1 VILLVKVPVPVPS
14 LVLVERLMVGLDAV
28 PHTTPRAV
36 TAAPPS
42 EETFPP
48 LLAVVAAMLLTVV
61 VVSVGSVG
69 AEKALCVTVTVR
81 DTFSETRV
89 TSAERSVPL
98 LLAEYVKVR
107 EAFPC
112 PVTLDT
118 ESQLALS
125 ETFQYRVLGL
135 VVTDREVLPDVLPTL
150 IVEVLTLIWASAVTV
165 RQPSAATLLRIRFPG
180 CVPKPLL
187 KLMPAAPRWQ

>member
-1 VILLVKVPVPVPS
+1 VILLVKAPVPVPS
-14 LVLVERLMVGLDAV
+14 LVLVLSAIVGLVVV

-42 EETFPP
+42 EVIFPP
-48 LLAVVAAMLLTVV
+48 LVAVVWVMLLTVV
-61 VVSVGSVG
+61 VVSVGKVG

-89 TSAERSVPL
+89 MRAERSVPP

-107 EAFPC
+107 EVFPC
-112 PVTLDT
+112 PVTLDRD
-118 ESQLALS
+118 SQSALS

-150 IVEVLTLIWASAVTV
+150 MVEALTLIWASAVTV
-165 RQPSAATLLRIRFPG
+165 RQLSAATLLRIRFPG

-187 KLMPAAPRWQ
+187 KLMPAEVRWQ